1 MRRSIA
7 SLVLVLLVAG
17 CAGADN
23 VAGPS
28 ASEIGGERAGELRQ
42 CQYVNNDPSASDDI
56 AFEKACLRDPA
67 VPQ

>member
-1 MRRSIA
+1 MRRSIT
-7 SLVLVLLVAG
+7 SLVLVLLVLG

-28 ASEIGGERAGELRQ
+28 ASEIGGERAGELRR
-42 CQYVNNDPSASDDI
+42 CEYVNNDPAASEDI
-56 AFEKACLRDPA
+56 AFEKACHRDPA